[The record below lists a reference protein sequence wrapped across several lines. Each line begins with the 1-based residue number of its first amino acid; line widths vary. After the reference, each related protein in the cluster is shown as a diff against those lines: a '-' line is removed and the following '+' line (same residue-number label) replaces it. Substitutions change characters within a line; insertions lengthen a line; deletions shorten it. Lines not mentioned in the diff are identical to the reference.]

1 MRCPYRITEHSINY
15 RAGCSMPTR
24 GSPVKTRLLAWFW
37 LLALSQAALAQQ
49 VRPVDSDSV
58 DAGLKAVRGGSPRRG
73 THVIAETPYPS
84 RINRLTE
91 ENLPAIWRR
100 GRDYSALRA
109 SPLRGRPAG
118 VIPASLL
125 RRRPIQS
132 YENLL
137 ALWRRGRD
145 CSRLRRSS
153 LRFASGPPSL
163 RAGVSFPP
171 QPTNFRCV

>member
-1 MRCPYRITEHSINY
+1 
-15 RAGCSMPTR
+15 
-24 GSPVKTRLLAWFW
+24 VKTRLLAWFW

-109 SPLRGRPAG
+109 SPLRGRLRAF
-118 VIPASLL
+118 IPASLL
-125 RRRPIQS
+125 GVDRSKATKIYWPCGGEGGIVRGCAAHPSASLRDRRRCAP
-132 YENLL
+132 
-137 ALWRRGRD
+137 
-145 CSRLRRSS
+145 
-153 LRFASGPPSL
+153 ASPSL
-163 RAGVSFPP
+163 LNR
-171 QPTNFRCV
+171 PTSLPIYA